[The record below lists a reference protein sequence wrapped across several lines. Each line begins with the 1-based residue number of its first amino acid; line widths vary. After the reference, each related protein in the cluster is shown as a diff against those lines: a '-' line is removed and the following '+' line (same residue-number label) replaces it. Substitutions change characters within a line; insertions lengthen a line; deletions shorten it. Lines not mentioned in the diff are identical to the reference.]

1 MLSMHHLW
9 AMRSRRSTALLAAGL
24 ALAGCASQLTQV
36 PPRVDLATYER
47 VGLVRF
53 SADPSK
59 SSLGQQATQQFA
71 DALLANQSG
80 FELLE
85 LGPADSAVARLLSQG
100 DAPAAAQEVG
110 RQKHVTAVFF
120 GELATTGTKPS
131 GHVSGG
137 GSLSVTGTVS
147 ADLTVR
153 LVSASTGGTLW
164 RSSASASQGVGNV
177 SMSGGRLPSIS
188 ATDPNAAYGTMV
200 DNLVTQVTHDFRPTW
215 VRQ

>member
-1 MLSMHHLW
+1 MLSIRHLW
-9 AMRSRRSTALLAAGL
+9 AIRLRRSTALLAAGV

-36 PPRVDLATYER
+36 PPRIDLATYER

-59 SSLGQQATQQFA
+59 SALGQQATQQFA

-100 DAPAAAQEVG
+100 DAPAAAQAVG
-110 RQKHVTAVFF
+110 QQKNLTAVFF
-120 GELATTGTKPS
+120 GQLATTGTKPS
-131 GHVSGG
+131 GSVSGG
-137 GSLSVTGTVS
+137 GNLSVAGTVS
-147 ADLTVR
+147 AELSVR
-153 LVSASTGGTLW
+153 LLSTSTGGTLW
-164 RSSASASQGVGNV
+164 RSSGTASQSVGNV

-188 ATDPNAAYGTMV
+188 ATDPNAAYAAMV
-200 DNLVTQVTHDFRPTW
+200 DNLVSQVTHDFRPTW